1 MNIDTLVLGPFQVNC
16 YLLFCD
22 DGQGAALVDPG
33 DDAARIIRAVGD
45 RSVSHIFLTHA
56 HIDHIGAVAELQRRF
71 KAQVVLDE
79 RELPLLE
86 NAGRQAE
93 MFGLPAP
100 ESFVPDQ
107 YAQDNSLFSFAGETV
122 QVLCTPGHSPGGLS
136 FLAGDRVFTGDAL
149 FYDSIGRTDLH
160 GGSAMVLLHSIQTR
174 LFILPGHTQVF
185 PGHGP
190 ATTIDRE
197 RRCNPFF

>member
-1 MNIDTLVLGPFQVNC
+1 
-16 YLLFCD
+16 
-22 DGQGAALVDPG
+22 
-33 DDAARIIRAVGD
+33 
-45 RSVSHIFLTHA
+45 VSHIFLTHA